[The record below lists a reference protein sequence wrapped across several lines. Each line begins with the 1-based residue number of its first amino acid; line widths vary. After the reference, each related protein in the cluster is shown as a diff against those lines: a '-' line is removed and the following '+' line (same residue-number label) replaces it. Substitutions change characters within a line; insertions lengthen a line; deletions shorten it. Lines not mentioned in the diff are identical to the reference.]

1 MIAGQMLLGIAIGF
15 TLILIG
21 FVVGAALGYGRGYG
35 AGEQD
40 ASCPA
45 RHRKTAELPPL
56 GMSRLFEIPP
66 AEDALTQVIDH
77 HRDAPDV
84 FAAVPVAEYHL
95 LTQTAERCPCGNT
108 DLATCEASPCAAP
121 GVDSPS
127 NWTRRQALEM
137 DAWIR
142 EHIVEPSNVT
152 QHLIQAG
159 QR

>member
-21 FVVGAALGYGRGYG
+21 FVAGAALGYGRGYD

-45 RHRKTAELPPL
+45 RHRKTAEPSPL

-84 FAAVPVAEYHL
+84 FAAVPVAEYDL
-95 LTQTAERCPCGNT
+95 LTRP
-108 DLATCEASPCAAP
+108 AP
-121 GVDSPS
+121 APDADSPS

-137 DAWIR
+137 DAWIK

>member
-15 TLILIG
+15 TLIL
-21 FVVGAALGYGRGYG
+21 VGCAVGLALGYGWGYRE
-35 AGEQD
+35 GEQD
-40 ASCPA
+40 AGGRA
-45 RHRKTAELPPL
+45 RHRDTAELPPL
-56 GMSRLFEIPP
+56 GMSRLFEVPP

-84 FAAVPVAEYHL
+84 FAAVPVAEYDL
-95 LTQTAERCPCGNT
+95 LTRP
-108 DLATCEASPCAAP
+108 AP
-121 GVDSPS
+121 TPDADSPS

-137 DAWIR
+137 DAWIK

-159 QR
+159 RR

>member
-84 FAAVPVAEYHL
+84 FAAVPVAEYDL
-95 LTQTAERCPCGNT
+95 LTRP
-108 DLATCEASPCAAP
+108 AP
-121 GVDSPS
+121 TPDADSPS

-137 DAWIR
+137 DAWIK